1 MKIKF
6 VIICKVKDLRK
17 NLEDAFKDLS
27 KEE

>member
-6 VIICKVKDLRK
+6 VIIYKVKDLRK